1 MKRIPEPEELMDE
14 AEQALAYA
22 EADFSAS
29 NELFMD
35 LFRALHPGPFDGT
48 AVDLGCGPADIPLR
62 FANAYPHSRLDA
74 VDGAQAMLDL
84 AAAAIAEQKLTTRI
98 SLHCKYLPALDLP
111 AKHYDAVLS
120 NSLLHHLND
129 PADLWLSIGH
139 SARPGADILVMDLLR
154 PETESNVDELV
165 AVYARDAPEVLRTD
179 FRNSLFAAYTL
190 DEVRQQL
197 ADAGLDDL
205 EVRQVSDR
213 HLAVSGNS
221 LAL

>member
-1 MKRIPEPEELMDE
+1 MNE

-35 LFRALHPGPFDGT
+35 LFRALHPDPFDGT
-48 AVDLGCGPADIPLR
+48 AIDLGCGPADIPLR
-62 FANAYPHSRLDA
+62 FASAYPASRIDA
-74 VDGAQAMLDL
+74 VDGAQAMLEL
-84 AAAAIAEQKLTTRI
+84 AAAAIGEKQLSTRI

-111 AKHYDAVLS
+111 AKHYAAVLS

-129 PADLWLSIGH
+129 PADLWLSVGH
-139 SARPGADILVMDLLR
+139 SARPGASILVMDLLR
-154 PETESNVDELV
+154 PQDAATVDELV
-165 AVYARDAPEVLRTD
+165 GIYAQDAPEVLRTD

-190 DEVRQQL
+190 EEVRQQL
-197 ADAGLDDL
+197 ADAGLDNL

-213 HLAVSGNS
+213 HLAVSGN
-221 LAL
+221 LRTM